1 MEKYV
6 DSFEELD
13 PEKWVVLTGRGSR
26 NRFWVDAS
34 KFWFETTYG
43 SIIGQGFVA
52 LRSSSPFALLNNR
65 YEVEFELEPYSQGF
79 LHLIAS
85 PHLAEA
91 GVMPWSLTD
100 MDIICFNMVP
110 PPPAAAGAQVAVRRV
125 RNGGVQFSHITP
137 QDPEKRKGKLSI
149 ENRGGVS
156 KFYIDDVAVAEY
168 ATEFKVVYIYIVAE
182 PALVSGAGRFI
193 SGTLDNFTIEDY
205 ELSQVHP
212 DLAAMSPI
220 LLSLSQTTFALLF
233 LLAFAGMAKGLV
245 K

>member
-1 MEKYV
+1 MGKYV

-100 MDIICFNMVP
+100 MDSICF
-110 PPPAAAGAQVAVRRV
+110 AAGAQVTVSRV
-125 RNGGVQFSHITP
+125 RNGGVQFFHITP

-182 PALVSGAGRFI
+182 PALVSGASRFI

-220 LLSLSQTTFALLF
+220 LLSLSQTTFALLV